1 MTEEKRGEI
10 LLALQNRGALGPCP
24 TCGFQGR
31 IVKSAYVGTIF
42 SETPKFP
49 FQIGPAPA
57 QHAGVITCALVECP
71 RCGFIAT
78 HNMATLGVE
87 SQ

>member
-49 FQIGPAPA
+49 FQIGP
-57 QHAGVITCALVECP
+57 VIMCALVEGP